1 MSDFYH
7 FFGIKD
13 KQNRFMMRLVN
24 PFGFNITTAQIKLQE
39 LFSTHGVCPA
49 SNEVTWSPWNA
60 GKTLYQLWNVTPN
73 KLGLIR
79 SATPT
84 LTLDGVN
91 YKGLF
96 TYLLSLDDYTKVHA
110 NQDSFPVGWF
120 NLASQPVVGKVSD
133 FVPVNVGEL
142 DTVNMTGIFM
152 NLKEVDYNWNTIS
165 PWIDNG
171 NIFIDANPDG
181 LINRPFTV
189 SSVIPAVGDY
199 VIIVLNETEL
209 SPIYNKPASITV
221 GGRGARF
228 SSISP
233 PGGWTA
239 RTIVELDRAGVRYP
253 HIIEIKHDASV
264 GRYIGISCYD
274 SYCYTRMPDWWCPII
289 ALQYPL
295 MKLASVAAYF
305 TE

>member
-13 KQNRFMMRLVN
+13 VQNRFMMRLVN

-49 SNEVTWSPWNA
+49 SNEVTWSPWVA
-60 GKTLYQLWNVTPN
+60 GKTIYQLWNVTPN

-96 TYLLSLDDYTKVHA
+96 TYLLSLDDYTNVYT
-110 NQDSFPVGWF
+110 NDDDFPSRWSNNVGGTI
-120 NLASQPVVGKVSD
+120 SGKVSD
-133 FVPVNVGEL
+133 FVPVSIGEL
-142 DTVNMTGIFM
+142 DTANMTGIFM
-152 NLKEVDYNWNTIS
+152 NLKSAVAYNWDVIS

-171 NIFIDANPDG
+171 NIFIDANASI
-181 LINRPFTV
+181 LTNAPF
-189 SSVIPAVGDY
+189 SSSYIATDIGDY
-199 VIIVLNETEL
+199 SVIVLNETEL
-209 SPIYNKPASITV
+209 SPIYNKPASFTF
-221 GGRGARF
+221 GGNRIRF
-228 SSISP
+228 YNLSP

-239 RTIVELDRAGVRYP
+239 RVIAEMDVSAARYS
-253 HIIEIKHDASV
+253 HVIEFVHDASG
-264 GRYIGISCYD
+264 GRYIGLEGYN
-274 SYCYTRMPDWWCPII
+274 YYTCMPDWWYPIV

-295 MKLASVAAYF
+295 MKLASVAAYY